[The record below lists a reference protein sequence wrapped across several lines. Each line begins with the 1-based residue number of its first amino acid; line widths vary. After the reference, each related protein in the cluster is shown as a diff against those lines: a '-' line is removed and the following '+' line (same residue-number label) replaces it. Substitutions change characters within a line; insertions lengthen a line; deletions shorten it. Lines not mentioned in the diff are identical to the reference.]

1 MKNTTTATIKA
12 MMVIPTIQDIH
23 SPVDSVLSF
32 IQGAVKI
39 KTIPAPLEM
48 MPTMEHNVKTQPGAR
63 RIRPKISWNLW
74 RIVMTSIKRKTID
87 MLQKMVAAARS
98 ILLMMS
104 ETSVVGFLGRK
115 KGARIKMNAARSA
128 ARAL

>member
-1 MKNTTTATIKA
+1 MNNTTTATINA

-39 KTIPAPLEM
+39 KTIPAPLER

-63 RIRPKISWNLW
+63 RIRPKISWNLR
-74 RIVMTSIKRKTID
+74 RIVMTSIKRKTIE
-87 MLQKMVAAARS
+87 MRQKMDAAARS
-98 ILLMMS
+98 ILYMMS
-104 ETSVVGFLGRK
+104 ETYFLGGTRD
-115 KGARIKMNAARSA
+115 
-128 ARAL
+128 